1 MKRRLSGTRAPLR
14 RSKRAKS
21 EPIRYEPGSS
31 LVATKKP
38 KPKPNKSLIEA
49 DPKITKV
56 LPKAGNW
63 SKIKFV
69 AGHQPLPAG
78 AKVSL
83 APEPEMEGTPG
94 SRWIKTLLVSGLQRT
109 PSPFRNRMGD
119 HTTAWQA
126 VVDSVKAA
134 VHEKPIKEAAAAIL
148 AMQAAAETSL
158 KASDGSNR
166 LLFTWMEQIDAES
179 ATDRLP
185 RMQDAAQTV
194 AEACDQATKAKN
206 ESDAA
211 AALSKAIA
219 HHLAFLNYLPFS
231 TVPAASDRGS
241 TGSGEGTH
249 HAALLTYEIAAA
261 EALKAK
267 KKPVAALAEG
277 ATAAVWGM
285 FAFDAVLRE
294 AQIDYAL
301 NPAAAMQ
308 VAKQH
313 GQLVAINAK
322 INQAL
327 KAVVNNAGKPAQ
339 QDVMEEALAELDAI
353 IATEGVYRDVL
364 LAAGHLKAKVTDVRE
379 RLSEPYQL
387 DRAKQALKL
396 QTSPATQGH
405 LDKAKRVAGDV
416 TKLGDG
422 NQAASL
428 AIDVLANLLHKHV
441 RTMAATYPHSVA
453 ALKLG
458 LPPSG
463 KLGAKA
469 AEQLAGMVEEGLRKH
484 YPDYFADATEPSRLQ
499 PLLKQITA
507 QLAAMPTIA
516 VKPEITTWASAA
528 QRADLV
534 VTVKAKEKEKLK
546 INGRAPAPPGV
557 AGMGC
562 HTTAWVME
570 TQHVNYLVREARTD
584 KEIIAK
590 LQAAVTRDLNA
601 KPIGLAHLLPIDQIR
616 GRQLTSLFDQA
627 AAVLKAESASQAAT
641 AYLSFRNLLPYA
653 TVDEGDRSGKRERKD
668 GTLDET
674 YDKAAIEQA
683 GNRVKEELKNAG
695 LDVIASLRD
704 EDDLLRQQSAQ
715 WDFNPVLAA
724 AVEATRTRLTDL
736 ADGLGNTQSAARNKL
751 GDQGRS
757 LVLNTRR
764 DEHKKVW
771 TEAKVFRD
779 GK

>member
-1 MKRRLSGTRAPLR
+1 MSGTGAPLR

-21 EPIRYEPGSS
+21 EPIRYVPGSS

-49 DPKITKV
+49 DPKMTKV
-56 LPKAGNW
+56 APATGQW
-63 SKIKFV
+63 SKIVFTP
-69 AGHQPLPAG
+69 GHQQLPAG

-83 APEPEMEGTPG
+83 SPEPEMDGAIG
-94 SRWIKTLLVSGLQRT
+94 ARWIKTLLVSGLQRT

-134 VHEKPIKEAAAAIL
+134 VHEKSIKNAAAAIL
-148 AMQAAAETSL
+148 DLQMAAEASL
-158 KASDGSNR
+158 KAADGSNR
-166 LLFTWMEQIDAES
+166 LLFKWMEQIDAAS

-194 AEACDQATKAKN
+194 AEACERASKAKT
-206 ESDAA
+206 ESEAS
-211 AALSKAIA
+211 AALSQAIA

-249 HAALLTYEIAAA
+249 HAALLGYEIAAA
-261 EALKAK
+261 EAMKAK
-267 KKPVAALAEG
+267 KKPPAILAEG
-277 ATAAVWGM
+277 AGAAVWGM

-294 AQIDYAL
+294 AHIDYAL
-301 NPAAAMQ
+301 NPATAMQ
-308 VAKQH
+308 SAKQY
-313 GQLVAINAK
+313 GQLTAINAK

-327 KAVVNNAGKPAQ
+327 KAVVANAGKPAQ

-353 IATEGVYRDVL
+353 IATDGVYRDIL

-379 RLSEPYQL
+379 RLSEPYQH
-387 DRAKQALKL
+387 DRAQQARKL
-396 QTSPATQGH
+396 QNSPATQGH
-405 LDKAKRVAGDV
+405 LDKAKQVAADV

-428 AIDVLANLLHKHV
+428 ATDLLANLLHKHV

-453 ALKLG
+453 ALNLG
-458 LPPSG
+458 PPAGG

-484 YPDYFADATEPSRLQ
+484 YPDYFTDGTEPSRLQ
-499 PLLKQITA
+499 PLLKQVAA
-507 QLAAMPTIA
+507 QLAAMPAIA
-516 VKPEITTWASAA
+516 VKPANTTWASEAH
-528 QRADLV
+528 RADLV

-546 INGRAPAPPGV
+546 VNGRAPAPPGV

-584 KEIIAK
+584 KEVIAA
-590 LQAAVTRDLNA
+590 LRSAVLGDLNG

-616 GRQLTSLFDQA
+616 GRQLSSLFDQA

-668 GTLDET
+668 GTLEET

-683 GNRVKEELKNAG
+683 GNRIKEELKKAG
-695 LDVIASLRD
+695 ADVIASLRD

-724 AVEATRTRLTDL
+724 AVEAARTRLTDL
-736 ADGLGNTQSAARNKL
+736 ADNLGNQQSAARNKL
-751 GDQGRS
+751 GDQGKA
-757 LVLNTRR
+757 LVLNTRQA
-764 DEHKKVW
+764 EHKKVW
-771 TEAKVFRD
+771 TEAKAFRT